1 MKASNES
8 QLQYE
13 GDLFYLLLGSLHW
26 IIDQGYYS
34 LTMFNKGIIMVYRDL
49 QDLYYLIA
57 IDLSSNK
64 LCGET
69 PHVMGELTGLVLLNL
84 FNNMLS
90 GSIPSSLGNP
100 SNLEALDLSLNSL
113 SGKIPQ
119 QLAEL
124 IFLSLLRISHQSPF
138 VPPSASD
145 DDDQDSGFFGEFDW
159 KVAVIGYGGEL
170 LAGVALGSTFS
181 HEIFAW
187 LKRRIREVV
196 KAKKARPMR
205 ARPKKATWQLRNG
218 GKRIKSFEELVQQAK
233 STDMKKFQFKLEILK
248 NSPSEFNS
256 PNEQGQL
263 RK

>member
-1 MKASNES
+1 STFPKLHIIYLARNQFSGSLPSETIHNWKTMKASNES

-34 LTMFNKGIIMVYRDL
+34 LKMFNKGIIMVYRDL

-100 SNLEALDLSLNSL
+100 SNLEALDLSLNT
-113 SGKIPQ
+113 
-119 QLAEL
+119 
-124 IFLSLLRISHQSPF
+124 
-138 VPPSASD
+138 SD
-145 DDDQDSGFFGEFDW
+145 EDDQDSGFFGEFDW

-187 LKRRIREVV
+187 LKRVSSVV
-196 KAKKARPMR
+196 
-205 ARPKKATWQLRNG
+205 W
-218 GKRIKSFEELVQQAK
+218 
-233 STDMKKFQFKLEILK
+233 
-248 NSPSEFNS
+248 
-256 PNEQGQL
+256 
-263 RK
+263 

>member
-34 LTMFNKGIIMVYRDL
+34 LKMFNKGIIMVYRDL

-124 IFLSLLRISHQSPF
+124 IFLSLLRISHQ
-138 VPPSASD
+138 
-145 DDDQDSGFFGEFDW
+145 
-159 KVAVIGYGGEL
+159 VINEHDKCLYNWVGHPL
-170 LAGVALGSTFS
+170 
-181 HEIFAW
+181 W
-187 LKRRIREVV
+187 
-196 KAKKARPMR
+196 
-205 ARPKKATWQLRNG
+205 
-218 GKRIKSFEELVQQAK
+218 
-233 STDMKKFQFKLEILK
+233 TDF
-248 NSPSEFNS
+248 
-256 PNEQGQL
+256 
-263 RK
+263 